1 MSLAA
6 RVRVNAEAA
15 AMAAYPR
22 LENVRRLVQLHLV
35 APVVS
40 GQHRDDVEVPPTT
53 TTTTSRG
60 LDGARPPAVIRRDDL
75 AAPPGRATDRP
86 PAFGRSGIGKA
97 TAVKPLCIDDA
108 SSAARPADRPCVDR
122 LSSSSPTQ
130 VHARSPPRARCQPR
144 STTANVRCMPDVR
157 HISTSG

>member
-1 MSLAA
+1 
-6 RVRVNAEAA
+6 
-15 AMAAYPR
+15 MAAYPR

-53 TTTTSRG
+53 TTTSRG

-86 PAFGRSGIGKA
+86 PAFRRSGIGKA

-108 SSAARPADRPCVDR
+108 STAARPTACRPTFLVLPDTGPR
-122 LSSSSPTQ
+122 TLSAAGTLSAE
-130 VHARSPPRARCQPR
+130 VHHSQRPLYAECPPYFYFLLL
-144 STTANVRCMPDVR
+144 
-157 HISTSG
+157 

>member
-53 TTTTSRG
+53 TTSRG
-60 LDGARPPAVIRRDDL
+60 LDGTRRLLSD
-75 AAPPGRATDRP
+75 AT
-86 PAFGRSGIGKA
+86 I
-97 TAVKPLCIDDA
+97 
-108 SSAARPADRPCVDR
+108 
-122 LSSSSPTQ
+122 
-130 VHARSPPRARCQPR
+130 
-144 STTANVRCMPDVR
+144 
-157 HISTSG
+157 